1 MYKRQVID
9 GKGFVGR
16 WPGGFGAWDIERRN
30 QANPKKKKQKA
41 KATPGT
47 KTSGDKPRSASTL
60 RHLLKENEKLQA
72 KLAKQKE
79 SLTKQLEEAG
89 DDYEALGTIGAELGE
104 IETQINAAEEAW
116 LELESE
122 RESAS

>member
-1 MYKRQVID
+1 M
-9 GKGFVGR
+9 
-16 WPGGFGAWDIERRN
+16 
-30 QANPKKKKQKA
+30 
-41 KATPGT
+41 
-47 KTSGDKPRSASTL
+47 